1 MTIYIGPGADHWRH
15 EMSKLPPPFPELAEG
30 MYIAS
35 SNAELDN
42 ITRYELLEEESS
54 IKHVLSAISHVR
66 ISLFISIS
74 STRIDNT
81 DNCHFTLQGTH
92 VFLTG
97 GVWEPELGWAKE
109 AGTAWYRS
117 KETVPIHDPFVGG
130 GFLSN
135 KKWPL
140 IEECTLLTIITV
152 GTLILRATTLNTEVS
167 SSENS
172 LYKVFR

>member
-1 MTIYIGPGADHWRH
+1 
-15 EMSKLPPPFPELAEG
+15 MS
-30 MYIAS
+30 
-35 SNAELDN
+35 D
-42 ITRYELLEEESS
+42 
-54 IKHVLSAISHVR
+54 VLTLS
-66 ISLFISIS
+66 
-74 STRIDNT
+74 
-81 DNCHFTLQGTH
+81 LQGTH

-97 GVWEPELGWAKE
+97 GVFRDYQKMAKE

-152 GTLILRATTLNTEVS
+152 WTLILRATTLNTEVS
-167 SSENS
+167 SPENS
-172 LYKVFR
+172 LYKVFRLCLSI

>member
-1 MTIYIGPGADHWRH
+1 
-15 EMSKLPPPFPELAEG
+15 
-30 MYIAS
+30 MYIT
-35 SNAELDN
+35 EKWL
-42 ITRYELLEEESS
+42 S
-54 IKHVLSAISHVR
+54 ILGPVR
-66 ISLFISIS
+66 IIGGTKCQSSLFHTLSWQKLCTFQALRLSLTILQ
-74 STRIDNT
+74 NM
-81 DNCHFTLQGTH
+81 NCWKRKVSLNMYLQFHVSDVLTLSLQGTH

-97 GVWEPELGWAKE
+97 GVFSNYQKMAKE

-152 GTLILRATTLNTEVS
+152 WTLILRATTLNTEVS
-167 SSENS
+167 SPENS
-172 LYKVFR
+172 LYKVFRLCLSI